1 MERNTYQKIA
11 EELKVR
17 ISNGALESGSFLPT
31 ERELQEEFSASRST
45 VRRALAFL
53 VESGFAQSVPN
64 RGVLASRGSSPRRTG
79 NVALIDGPSF
89 VLRVMGYRLTE
100 HLREDGLYVV
110 HLGGSVEYPTE
121 YGIQTALDNEF
132 VGAMVWPYRAFID
145 ADFVEQAAKRLP
157 IIALDHH
164 LEGAKTDLVTFDYEM
179 AAYDAV
185 TQLIRQGAKRIAVTG
200 MFDMLD
206 VTHLRFRG
214 YMRAM
219 FAHGLQPRPRD
230 FVFNKTSGPDEAD
243 PYPLEVRLRASDRPD
258 GLFVLQD
265 MFVPSAVEA
274 ALRCGL
280 SIPHDL
286 RIVAIGDDIDLTV
299 DGVGLTSI
307 ALDWEAFSGQA
318 MKLLRER
325 IANPAKPVSTVRVP
339 HRLIVRGLCGAPVE
353 QWTPE
358 PDRLR
363 GFGGDLPI
371 ARSRYQY
378 SSSWSVQGED
388 PTGRSSEPVDTA
400 AR

>member
-11 EELKVR
+11 AELRDR

-64 RGVLASRGSSPRRTG
+64 RGVLASRGSSSRRTG

-100 HLREDGLYVV
+100 QLRDQGLYLV
-110 HLGGSVEYPTE
+110 HLGGSLEYPTE
-121 YGIQTALDNEF
+121 YGLQTALDNEF

-145 ADFVEQAAKRLP
+145 VDFVEQAARRLP
-157 IIALDHH
+157 IVSLDHR
-164 LEGAKTDLVTFDYEM
+164 LEGALTDLVTFDYET
-179 AAYDAV
+179 AACEAV
-185 TQLIRQGAKRIAVTG
+185 TQLIRQGCKRIAVSG
-200 MFDMLD
+200 MLDMLD
-206 VTHLRFRG
+206 ITHQRFRG

-219 FAHGLQPRPRD
+219 FAHGLQPQPRD
-230 FVFNKTSGPDEAD
+230 FVFTKTSGTPDPD
-243 PYPLEVRLRASDRPD
+243 PYPLEMRLRAADRPD

-265 MFVPSAVEA
+265 MFVPSSVEA

-286 RIVAIGDDIDLTV
+286 KIVTIGDDIDLTV
-299 DGVGLTSI
+299 DGVGLT
-307 ALDWEAFSGQA
+307 AVAMDWDAFAEQA

-325 IANPAKPVSTVRVP
+325 IANPHKPIETVAVG
-339 HRLIVRGLCGAPVE
+339 HHLIIRGLCGAPDD
-353 QWTPE
+353 QWTEE

-363 GFGGDLPI
+363 GFAGDLPI
-371 ARSRYQY
+371 PRSRYQY
-378 SSSWSVQGED
+378 SSSWSVQGND
-388 PTGRSSEPVDTA
+388 GIPNPQ
-400 AR
+400 